1 MERIE
6 KQEEQSKVVKMV
18 DNVMSA
24 IDNCIPSVWSKSQV
38 AAMLNLYL
46 ELYK

>member
-6 KQEEQSKVVKMV
+6 KQEERAKVVKMV
-18 DNVMSA
+18 DNVMSD
-24 IDNCIPSVWSKSQV
+24 IDLCIPSSWSKSQV

>member
-6 KQEEQSKVVKMV
+6 KQEQAKVVVKMV
-18 DNVMSA
+18 DSVMSA
-24 IDNCIPSVWSKSQV
+24 IDDRIPSDWSKSQV